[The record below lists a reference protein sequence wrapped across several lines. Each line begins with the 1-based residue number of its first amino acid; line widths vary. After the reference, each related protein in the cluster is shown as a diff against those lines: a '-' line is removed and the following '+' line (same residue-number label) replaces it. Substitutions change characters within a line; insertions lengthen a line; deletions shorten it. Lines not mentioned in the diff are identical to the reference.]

1 VKMDI
6 HGVVTL
12 SSAQM
17 VEEVEEMEVE
27 AKEGEEKEK
36 EKEKKEEGAEAE
48 AKKKKVRKTNLDFTV
63 TRPLD
68 WSTTRTNALVERE
81 VSMAN
86 ADRIVRE
93 TADARNALESYVYDM
108 RDKLSTRLAP
118 FSTAEERSVLNK
130 DLVDAENW
138 LYDEFDA
145 KKSCFVN
152 RLKELKVKGDPI
164 AFRESETHARPR
176 AYAHLKRLVDTYQA
190 FVASNDEK
198 YAHITVEEKQKCRT
212 KLDEASTW
220 MYTALDRQADLAPH
234 VTAAVGSAEVL
245 AKGRELSAVV
255 DPVRNRR
262 APPPPKKEKEVK
274 KEEKKEEEKGAG
286 PMDVDEP
293 VQPPPEVEIDSEE
306 KNVE

>member
-1 VKMDI
+1 
-6 HGVVTL
+6 
-12 SSAQM
+12 
-17 VEEVEEMEVE
+17 MEVE

-36 EKEKKEEGAEAE
+36 EKEKKEKEEGAEAE
-48 AKKKKVRKTNLDFTV
+48 AKKKKIRKTNLDFTV

-81 VSMAN
+81 VAMAN

-118 FSTAEERSVLNK
+118 FSTSEERSVLNK

-138 LYDEFDA
+138 LYDDFDA
-145 KKSCFVN
+145 KKSSFVT

-164 AFRESETHARPR
+164 AFRESEMHARPS

-190 FVASNDEK
+190 FVASNDDK

-212 KLDEASTW
+212 KLDAVSTW
-220 MYTALDRQADLAPH
+220 MYTALDQQADLAPH
-234 VTAAVGSAEVL
+234 VTAAVGSVEVL

-255 DPVRNRR
+255 DPVRHRR
-262 APPPPKKEKEVK
+262 APPPPTPKKEEVK
-274 KEEKKEEEKGAG
+274 KEEKKEEEGAG
-286 PMDVDEP
+286 PMEVDEP